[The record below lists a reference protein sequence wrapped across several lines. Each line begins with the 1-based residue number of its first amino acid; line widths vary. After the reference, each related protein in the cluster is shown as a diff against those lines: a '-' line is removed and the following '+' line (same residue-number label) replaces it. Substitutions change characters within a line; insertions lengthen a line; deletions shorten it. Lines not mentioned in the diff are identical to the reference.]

1 MHGHVRAEGVTRR
14 VGGDCAVHDGLCC
27 FSRPEPLMRGICDV
41 KSHYDMMMNGKVWQ
55 LVVFNYEVFLA
66 LPVCA
71 M

>member
-1 MHGHVRAEGVTRR
+1 MHVRAERVTWR
-14 VGGDCAVHDGLCC
+14 VDNAVQGFCC

>member
-1 MHGHVRAEGVTRR
+1 MCVWNVWRGESTATAP
-14 VGGDCAVHDGLCC
+14 CAGFGC

-55 LVVFNYEVFLA
+55 LVVFNYKLFLA

>member
-1 MHGHVRAEGVTRR
+1 MDKVRGERPGKKRAP
-14 VGGDCAVHDGLCC
+14 
-27 FSRPEPLMRGICDV
+27 FSRSEPLMRGICDV